1 MNKPQIEKRKGHYM
15 KIVHGPPRDVKPD
28 LENSTKVSMRRV
40 GNCYKR
46 FVEEELDPPI
56 PHYWMEN
63 LTMNVVEAFL
73 RWYLDEHNVES
84 LSGFL
89 VLVRFWRIYYC
100 YEMNKDFP
108 YNIKRKTK
116 ELICTIIKIEYGLC
130 ELVKS
135 QPPCY
140 ADSLLYL
147 LHHAAALSVVFFPT
161 QRQRSQHGTIWKM
174 MTATAARS
182 GTLLES
188 SGYCRTNDALRWGDI
203 ELFMVT
209 DPEYPSCQVLL
220 MRVTHR
226 LNKGKW
232 NKGKPPIFTYT
243 ERNDNLAF
251 CVIQDIIEF
260 AFMDQAFSSEHIKEP
275 RDIWH
280 HTKVPAH
287 RKSTPIHFKASTRD
301 IPVFRPGVRDAHG
314 NWTTHPT
321 RALTAV
327 QFGEDEKKL
336 CIDAGLEDPGSAY
349 KYRKGAAAHFDRN
362 TTEHRRN
369 HMMGHAGS
377 HIFREYVNQCVDMD
391 TQSVFLE
398 TAAKDALIKLSC
410 HSDLT
415 HDPSAPKHLNDDQKK
430 TVKKDMKLGEL
441 KNKHQCLRNDLIA
454 QYGQLKNARD
464 TEVCR
469 YHRLGQ
475 QIRFRWKKLQKK
487 VFKKA
492 YHDFF
497 ENVSNNI
504 IEKNYHS
511 QDTSFVPDTSLV
523 LPEWKELADLD
534 FQNWDASTVSEL
546 QLLEDCIQS
555 LELHLA
561 LHHLHMPKHLASK
574 IIPTE
579 LARDKPFPAN
589 FPTQSPTDLQCP
601 DCLGN
606 LDYHPAAQ
614 QYTFSSKYALK
625 NHIDDVHL
633 ANRDFSKQVECHYPD
648 CKMPLVSKIYFYNH
662 IVTVHGI
669 LLPGA

>member
-1 MNKPQIEKRKGHYM
+1 MNKPQIEKCKGHYM

-28 LENSTKVSMRRV
+28 LEDSTKVSMRRV

-46 FVEEELDPPI
+46 FVEEELNPPI
-56 PHYWMEN
+56 PRYWMEN
-63 LTMNVVEAFL
+63 LTMNLVEAFL

-89 VLVRFWRIYYC
+89 VLVRFWRIFYC

-108 YNIKRKTK
+108 YNLKRKTK

-130 ELVKS
+130 EIVKS
-135 QPPCY
+135 QPPCN

-147 LHHAAALSVVFFPT
+147 LHAAALSAVFFPT
-161 QRQRSQHGTIWKM
+161 HRQRSQHGTIRKM
-174 MTATAARS
+174 MTATSARP
-182 GTLLES
+182 GTILES
-188 SGYCRTNDALRWGDI
+188 SGYCRTNDALLWGDL

-226 LNKGKW
+226 LNKGKR

-260 AFMDQAFSSEHIKEP
+260 AFVDQAFSSEHIKEP
-275 RDIWH
+275 RDIWR

-287 RKSTPIHFKASTRD
+287 RKSTPIHFKASMRD
-301 IPVFRPGVRDAHG
+301 VPVFRPGVRDPHG
-314 NWTTHPT
+314 NWTTHST

-327 QFGEDEKKL
+327 RFGEDEKKL

-349 KYRKGAAAHFDRN
+349 KYRKGAAARFDGN

-377 HIFREYVNQCVDMD
+377 HIFREYVNQRVDMD

-398 TAAKDALIKLSC
+398 TATKDALIKLSC
-410 HSDLT
+410 HSGLT
-415 HDPSAPKHLNDDQKK
+415 RDPSAPKHLNDDQKK
-430 TVKKDMKLGEL
+430 TVEKDMKLGEL
-441 KNKHQCLRNDLIA
+441 KHEHRCLRNDLIA

-464 TEVCR
+464 TVEGCR
-469 YHRLGQ
+469 YRMLGRR
-475 QIRFRWKKLQKK
+475 IRSRRKKLQKE

-497 ENVSNNI
+497 GNVGNDI
-504 IEKNYHS
+504 IEKNYHG
-511 QDTSFVPDTSLV
+511 QDTTFVPDTSLV
-523 LPEWKELADLD
+523 LPERKELADLD
-534 FQNWDASTVSEL
+534 FQNRDASTVSES
-546 QLLEDCIQS
+546 QLLEDRIRS
-555 LELHLA
+555 LELRLA

-574 IIPTE
+574 IVPTE

-589 FPTQSPTDLQCP
+589 FPTQSPTGLQCP
-601 DCLGN
+601 D
-606 LDYHPAAQ
+606 
-614 QYTFSSKYALK
+614 
-625 NHIDDVHL
+625 V
-633 ANRDFSKQVECHYPD
+633 
-648 CKMPLVSKIYFYNH
+648 
-662 IVTVHGI
+662 
-669 LLPGA
+669 